1 MVNFVLSRV
10 GRAAVTLVLVLVAT
24 FAMTKVAYR
33 NPAATLLP
41 RNATGQQVEA
51 IKNALHLNE
60 SALQQ
65 FWHYAF
71 RGPAIANVP
80 TGLARWPPSLGYSFH
95 QQTAVMPLI
104 LSKISATASLA
115 LGAVVIWMALSV
127 LFGVLSARRPGS
139 LTDRTLS
146 GISYVGLAI
155 PMFVTGVLLSYFL
168 FFKLSQVNVHWFP
181 NGGYVPLTKN
191 PFEWARHLVLPWA
204 TLVIA
209 EVGVFQRVVRAS
221 MLETLGADYIR
232 TAHAKGIRE
241 RRVYFDHA
249 LSAAL
254 TPVITLGG
262 LELAYILGG
271 GVVVE
276 SIFGIDGVG
285 RLALTSALN
294 GDFPVVLGATLFASL
309 VFIVSTLVVDIVN
322 RLRDPAAGTAL
333 R

>member
-1 MVNFVLSRV
+1 MFNFVLGRV
-10 GRAAVTLVLVLVAT
+10 GRAIVTLFLVLVAT
-24 FAMTKVAYR
+24 FAMTRVAYR

-60 SALQQ
+60 SWLQQ

-71 RGPAIANVP
+71 RGPAIADVP

-115 LGAVVIWMALSV
+115 LGAVVIWMVLSV
-127 LFGVLSARRPGS
+127 AFGVLAARRPGS
-139 LTDRTLS
+139 WTDRTLS
-146 GISYVGLAI
+146 GFSYFGLAI
-155 PMFVTGVLLSYFL
+155 PTFVTGVLLSYFL
-168 FFKLSQVNVHWFP
+168 FFKLSQVGVHLFP
-181 NGGYVPLTKN
+181 NGGYVPLTKD
-191 PFEWARHLVLPWA
+191 PLEWARHLVLPWA

-232 TAHAKGIRE
+232 TARAKGISE

-249 LSAAL
+249 LRTAL

-309 VFIVSTLVVDIVN
+309 VFIVSTLGVDVIN
-322 RLRDPAAGTAL
+322 RLRDP
-333 R
+333 